1 MLKKTSTAFK
11 SPEQKKMCL
20 AAYREILGVWPVPYQ
35 MKVVTTE
42 HGKTNVLVCGKKN
55 AKSLILLHGAGGN
68 ASIWVLM
75 IKQLSKHFRIYAIDI
90 IGEPGLSESHRLATP
105 DEYPFWLYEVIK
117 RLALNNITLCG
128 FSLGATIACH
138 FVEQY
143 PSRIKQ
149 LILISPAYLS
159 SPRITFLV
167 RLLLRHVLPVP
178 VLIQHFLNHLIS
190 WHKLSDRMMN
200 LFIKQ
205 YQAYRFN
212 PLLMKLK
219 RIKSRFFDRAS
230 MPVLVLFGKEES
242 VYRLRQSIKNCQ
254 SMQNNIRVEIIEAA
268 GHFMIFQQ
276 PHRITELI
284 NNTLSG

>member
-11 SPEQKKMCL
+11 SPEQKKTCL

-42 HGKTNVLVCGKKN
+42 YGKTNVFVCGKEN
-55 AKSLILLHGAGGN
+55 APALILLHGAGGN

-75 IKQLSKHFRIYAIDI
+75 IKQLSEHFRIYAIDI

-105 DEYPFWLYEVIK
+105 DEYPYWLYDVIK

-159 SPRITFLV
+159 SPRISFLV
-167 RLLLRHVLPVP
+167 RLLLRHVLPFP
-178 VLIQHFLNHLIS
+178 FMIQHFLNHLIS
-190 WHKLSDRMMN
+190 GHKLSKCMMK

-212 PLLMKLK
+212 PLLIKLK
-219 RIKSRFFDRAS
+219 PIKPRFFNRAS

-242 VYRLRQSIKNCQ
+242 VYRLRQSIKKCQ
-254 SMQNNIRVEIIEAA
+254 SMQNNIRVELIEGA

-276 PHRITELI
+276 PDSITELI
-284 NNTLSG
+284 KHTVSG

>member
-11 SPEQKKMCL
+11 SPEQKKTCL
-20 AAYREILGVWPVPYQ
+20 AAYREILGLWPVPYQ

-42 HGKTNVLVCGKKN
+42 YGKTNVLVCGKEN
-55 AKSLILLHGAGGN
+55 APALILLHGAGGN

-105 DEYPFWLYEVIK
+105 DEYPYWLYDVIK

-159 SPRITFLV
+159 SPRISFLV
-167 RLLLRHVLPVP
+167 RLLLRHVLPFP
-178 VLIQHFLNHLIS
+178 FMILHFLNHLIS
-190 WHKLSDRMMN
+190 GHKLSKRMMK

-212 PLLMKLK
+212 PLLIKLK
-219 RIKSRFFDRAS
+219 PIKPRFFNRAL
-230 MPVLVLFGKEES
+230 MPVLVLLGKEES
-242 VYRLRQSIKNCQ
+242 VYRLRQSIKKCQ
-254 SMQNNIRVEIIEAA
+254 SMQNNIRVELIEGA
-268 GHFMIFQQ
+268 GDFMIFQQ
-276 PHRITELI
+276 PDSITELI
-284 NNTLSG
+284 KHTVSG